1 MHQLSEKSSG
11 GYGVV
16 LVLAIIFTV
25 SAIIVPVASGF
36 EFGAIAF
43 SFFFFMFTLIL
54 WAIVIVGMI
63 KRMYYGAPDIAISK
77 MQVGVG
83 EVFSMAY
90 RHEFKRNIPVNEYIF
105 RLIMRES
112 ATYQR
117 GTDTVTVT
125 HDHKI
130 DEFGYPPQ
138 TFARGHVIDD
148 QWQVKIPPTGMHTF
162 EARRNKIQWF
172 IQIEIDGPGL
182 LDIKREYE
190 VKVAP
195 QAVQ

>member
-1 MHQLSEKSSG
+1 MHQLRESSSG

-16 LVLAIIFTV
+16 FILATVFTCV
-25 SAIIVPVASGF
+25 SIVVPVASGF

-43 SFFFFMFTLIL
+43 AFFFFLFTLAMWAFVIL
-54 WAIVIVGMI
+54 GFV
-63 KRMYYGAPDIAISK
+63 RRRYYGAPDIAISK
-77 MQVGVG
+77 PQVGVG
-83 EVFSMAY
+83 EEFAMSY
-90 RHEFKRNIPVNEYIF
+90 RHEFRRNIPVRQYIF

-125 HDHKI
+125 HDLKI

-138 TFARGHVIDD
+138 TFSRGHVIQD
-148 QWQVKIPPTGMHTF
+148 QWNVKIPPTGMHTF
-162 EARRNKIQWF
+162 SARRNKIQWF
-172 IQIEIDGPGL
+172 LQIEIDGPGL

-190 VKVAP
+190 VIVSP
-195 QAVQ
+195 QVVY

>member
-1 MHQLSEKSSG
+1 MHQLRESSSG
-11 GYGVV
+11 GYGVA
-16 LVLAIIFTV
+16 LILAVIFTCV
-25 SAIIVPVASGF
+25 AVFVPVVSGF
-36 EFGAIAF
+36 DFGAIAF
-43 SFFFFMFTLIL
+43 SAFFFLFTLIL
-54 WAIVIVGMI
+54 WGIVILGVI

-77 MQVGVG
+77 TQVGIG
-83 EVFSMAY
+83 EEFAMSY
-90 RHEFKRNIPVNEYIF
+90 RHEFKRNIPVKQYIF

-138 TFARGHVIDD
+138 TFPRGHIIQDE
-148 QWQVKIPPTGMHTF
+148 WKVKIPPNGMHTF
-162 EARRNKIQWF
+162 SARRNKIQWF
-172 IQIEIDGPGL
+172 VQVEIDGPGM

-190 VKVAP
+190 VIVSP
-195 QAVQ
+195 QVVQ